1 MNTPPE
7 TAPKTTPAPDPDFSA
22 LFEPAPPASDPAR
35 ADRRAALQA
44 EAQTDHPHGALTANY
59 LLSFPKWLQGKAN
72 APDLKRALKTADRV
86 ALFAACL
93 DRLAG
98 KSWTSALAAHGSDWL
113 FLMEARRKCPTF
125 GEIYDRIN
133 DAIRARRIEDIETA
147 ISHEAAGEPLPK
159 GRRSP
164 DTAAAKLY
172 LSANDPRYK
181 PGQSETAPVVN
192 IQINL

>member
-7 TAPKTTPAPDPDFSA
+7 TTPAPAPETAADFSGLFEPATPAPDP
-22 LFEPAPPASDPAR
+22 AR
-35 ADRRAALQA
+35 DSRRAALQA
-44 EAQTDHPHGALTANY
+44 EAQTDHQHGSITANY

-86 ALFAACL
+86 SLFAACL
-93 DRLAG
+93 DRLEG
-98 KSWTSALAAHGSDWL
+98 KSWTAALAAHGSDWL

-125 GEIYDRIN
+125 CEIYDRIN
-133 DAIRARRIEDIETA
+133 DAIRARRVEDIEAA
-147 ISHEAAGEPLPK
+147 ISHEAAGEPPPK
-159 GRRSP
+159 GKRSP

-181 PGQSETAPVVN
+181 PGQNEAAPVVN
-192 IQINL
+192 IQLNL

>member
-7 TAPKTTPAPDPDFSA
+7 TTPAPTPETAPDFAA
-22 LFEPAPPASDPAR
+22 LFEPETPTQDPAR
-35 ADRRAALQA
+35 ADRRAALRA
-44 EAQTDHPHGALTANY
+44 EAQTDHQHGAITANY
-59 LLSFPKWLQGKAN
+59 LLSFPAWLQARAN

-86 ALFAACL
+86 ALFEACL

-98 KSWTSALAAHGSDWL
+98 KSWTAALAAHGSDWL
-113 FLMEARRKCPTF
+113 FLAEARRKCPTF

-133 DAIRARRIEDIETA
+133 DAIRAQRVEKIETA
-147 ISHEAAGEPLPK
+147 IADEAAGEPLPK

-164 DTAAAKLY
+164 DTSAAKLY

-181 PGQSETAPVVN
+181 PGQGEAAPIVN
-192 IQINL
+192 IQLNL